1 MGRIVKGIALISVFV
16 IGLSIGLNIN
26 GEGEKVIRQVIKESN
41 NNYYVEE
48 GEQIIEFTDGSYIIC
63 DLQGNILD

>member
-1 MGRIVKGIALISVFV
+1 MRNIIKGITILTIITIVLGV
-16 IGLSIGLNIN
+16 GLSTNNTDNEEIN
-26 GEGEKVIRQVIKESN
+26 QVIKESN

-48 GEQIIEFTDGSYIIC
+48 GEQIIQFTDGSYIIC

>member
-16 IGLSIGLNIN
+16 IGLSIWLNIN

>member
-1 MGRIVKGIALISVFV
+1 MRNIIKGITILTIITIVLGV
-16 IGLSIGLNIN
+16 GLSTNNTDNEEIN
-26 GEGEKVIRQVIKESN
+26 QVIKESN

-48 GEQIIEFTDGSYIIC
+48 GEQIIDIIC

>member
-1 MGRIVKGIALISVFV
+1 MGRLVKGIALISIFV

-26 GEGEKVIRQVIKESN
+26 GEGEKAIRQVIKESN

>member
-1 MGRIVKGIALISVFV
+1 MSKIVKGIVLISIFV

-26 GEGEKVIRQVIKESN
+26 GEGEKAIRQVIKESN

>member
-26 GEGEKVIRQVIKESN
+26 GEDKKVINQVIKESN

-48 GEQIIEFTDGSYIIC
+48 GEQIIKFTDGSYIIC

>member
-26 GEGEKVIRQVIKESN
+26 GEDKKVINQVIKESN